1 MEEKLLEA
9 VINAGV
15 GALIAITI
23 IFFTYKLVSTLLVKV
38 GTEMVGAFKG
48 QAEAMTRQA
57 VSMEGLTKSLS
68 EYVLRDNSE
77 HREIIILLK
86 VIAERL
92 THLEERNGN
101 SERTL

>member
-1 MEEKLLEA
+1 MEEQLFEA

-15 GALIAITI
+15 GALIAIAI
-23 IFFTYKLVSTLLVKV
+23 IFFTYKLVSALLLKV
-38 GTEMVGAFKG
+38 GAEMVGAFKG
-48 QAEAMTRQA
+48 QTEAMTRQA
-57 VSMEGLTKSLS
+57 VSMEMLTKSLS
-68 EYVLRDNSE
+68 DYVLRDNSE

-92 THLEERNGN
+92 THLEEKNGC

>member
-15 GALIAITI
+15 GALIAIAI
-23 IFFTYKLVSTLLVKV
+23 IFLAYKLASALLLKV
-38 GTEMVGAFKG
+38 GAEMVGAFRA

-68 EYVLRDNSE
+68 EYVQRDNSE

-86 VIAERL
+86 VIADRIV
-92 THLEERNGN
+92 HLEERNGN
-101 SERTL
+101 SERTI